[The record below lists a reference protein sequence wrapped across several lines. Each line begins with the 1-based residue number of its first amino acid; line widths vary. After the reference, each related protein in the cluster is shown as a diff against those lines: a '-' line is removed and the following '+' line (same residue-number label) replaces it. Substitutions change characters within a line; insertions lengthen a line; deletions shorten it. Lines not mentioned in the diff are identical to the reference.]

1 MREALGFIKVQ
12 RLTVKTR
19 VLGIFQVSVNVSQN
33 RGSFTC
39 NHEKSAQLTSSYSR
53 LGLQYLLL
61 QYSRLVNLH

>member
-39 NHEKSAQLTSSYSR
+39 SHEK
-53 LGLQYLLL
+53 
-61 QYSRLVNLH
+61 VHNLRSPTLDWDCNIFACSTLAW